1 MNQYVSNTD
10 VNSLLA
16 NAPGNPVVW
25 QRFLAELMQQL
36 NCDSSALLIT
46 NLVNLEDTKFL
57 FSENISPA
65 YQEQYQNGLNKL
77 DSFNYFISNNPKH
90 IFCNQRFEDS
100 YFADNYFEEIKSNF
114 VPPLE
119 QKYRFGVSIPCN
131 RSHALNLLLNSKEA
145 FSDEQQQDIIRTLE
159 TIIPALEE
167 AMHGEQRYK
176 INSQLPHYI
185 SDHYDGYI
193 IVDHQLN
200 ILFSDSL
207 YTPIL
212 DQLECMQISENQIQI
227 QNPALKQQL
236 FSLIEN
242 SNKQV
247 SSIYNQC
254 QSCQITLITIN
265 TLENLYQWEY
275 YKDGFI
281 LAFTHDKAKNPS
293 INRLTEIHQLS
304 RCEAICALHFMK
316 TPSISDVANNTFRS
330 QDTVRNH
337 IKHVMQKMDV
347 HSQAELMKKLI
358 TLAAL

>member
-1 MNQYVSNTD
+1 MDQT
-10 VNSLLA
+10 VNSIDLTSLLV
-16 NAPGNPVVW
+16 NAPGNALIW
-25 QRFLAELMQQL
+25 QRFLAELNQQL
-36 NCDSSALLIT
+36 NFDSSALLIT
-46 NLVNLEDTKFL
+46 NLVNPENSQFL
-57 FSENISPA
+57 FTESIPLT
-65 YQEQYQNGLNKL
+65 YQEQYQKGLNKL
-77 DSFNYFISNNPKH
+77 DGFNCFISKKPKH

-100 YFADNYFEEIKSNF
+100 YFADNYFAEIDSNF
-114 VPPLE
+114 TPPLE

-131 RSHALNLLLNSKEA
+131 HSHALNLLLNSKKA
-145 FSDEQQQDIIRTLE
+145 FSDEQQQRTIRTLE

-212 DQLECMQISENQIQI
+212 DQLECMKISENQIQI

-265 TLENLYQWEY
+265 TLENLYQWEC

-281 LAFTHDKAKNPS
+281 LAFTHDKAKDPS
-293 INRLTEIHQLS
+293 ISRLIEIHQLS

-316 TPSISDVANNTFRS
+316 TPSIADVAKNTFRS
-330 QDTVRNH
+330 QNTVRNH

-358 TLAAL
+358 TLASL